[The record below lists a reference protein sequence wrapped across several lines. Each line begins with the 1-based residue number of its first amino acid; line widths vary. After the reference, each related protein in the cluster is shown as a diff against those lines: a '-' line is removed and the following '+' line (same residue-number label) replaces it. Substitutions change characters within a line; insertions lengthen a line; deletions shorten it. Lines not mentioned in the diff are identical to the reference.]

1 MILLPMGCGISK
13 VVNHAVLY
21 VYQNAE
27 SNIPDERHPSFLNF
41 TTYAQNHEIS
51 YVTWG
56 GSTTRTL
63 WDTYRLTGDMNA
75 KKAIFNWWLSQQ
87 AQKDG

>member
-1 MILLPMGCGISK
+1 MGQGISWLMNQT
-13 VVNHAVLY
+13 VHY

-27 SNIPDERHPSFLNF
+27 PNIPDDRHPSFSDF
-41 TTYAQNHEIS
+41 SIYAQNHEIS